1 MLLLSQWEK
10 FVGLGSF
17 VKAVGAANGK
27 PRLEE
32 DGLKKVM
39 TDLIVEE
46 VEVEGKILILPLR
59 SDDFGRRF
67 LTSLVF
73 AETPMAY

>member
-1 MLLLSQWEK
+1 MLLLSQWEN

-17 VKAVGAANGK
+17 IKAVGAADWN

-46 VEVEGKILILPLR
+46 VEVEGKILVLPLKR
-59 SDDFGRRF
+59 DDLGRRF
-67 LTSLVF
+67 LTSLVY